1 MTDRVLNSEGSR
13 KMARPL
19 ETREE
24 IDVVNVDPLFNER
37 QRDRLASRGV
47 GYVVLLNGIAALA
60 LLVGLAHATLPAQH
74 IAQLADAMM
83 VFGVGVTAGLA
94 SILFAF
100 LRRSFLMEQ
109 SARNFLRWLA
119 IAAAFIG
126 AICFLVGLNMARIG
140 VTSAEVSPKPS
151 SPTSQQG
158 VSPPTNPNP

>member
-1 MTDRVLNSEGSR
+1 
-13 KMARPL
+13 MARQL
-19 ETREE
+19 KSREE
-24 IDVVNVDPLFNER
+24 SVDPLFIER
-37 QRDRLASRGV
+37 QRDKYASRGLA
-47 GYVVLLNGIAALA
+47 YIVLLNGIAALG
-60 LLVGLAHATLPAQH
+60 LLVGIAHATLSAKY

-126 AICFLVGLNMARIG
+126 AVCFLLGLNMARIG
-140 VTSAEVSPKPS
+140 LTSAEASKPTS
-151 SPTSQQG
+151 TTSQQG
-158 VSPPTNPNP
+158 ATSPSTRQP